1 MSELLRTGIGYDVHA
16 FDSQKHLKLG
26 GVYIPAESGL
36 KGHSDADVLLH
47 AIIDA
52 LLGAAAM
59 GDIGYHFP
67 DTDSRYKDVDSRELL
82 QAARDILE
90 KQSFKIGNVD
100 ATIMAQQPRLNPY
113 VSGMRSNI
121 ADDLNIDISRVSV
134 KATTTEGLG
143 FVGRSEGMAS
153 IATSLIYWKE

>member
-1 MSELLRTGIGYDVHA
+1 MSELPRSGIGYDVHA
-16 FDSQKHLKLG
+16 FDSQKPLKLG
-26 GVYIPAESGL
+26 GVHIYDEPGL

-52 LLGAAAM
+52 LLGAAAL
-59 GDIGYHFP
+59 GDIGYQFP

-82 QAARDILE
+82 RSTFEILKNRGFE
-90 KQSFKIGNVD
+90 VGNVD
-100 ATIMAQQPRLNPY
+100 ATIMAQQPKMNPY
-113 VSGMRSNI
+113 VADMRNNI
-121 ADDLNIDISRVSV
+121 AEDLEIDIARVSV

-153 IATSLIYWKE
+153 IATALIFSQV